1 MDKVRAADPIAARVL
16 RYYFLCGGNRV
27 FIKLAEFDS

>member
-1 MDKVRAADPIAARVL
+1 MDKVRAAYPNAVRVL
-16 RYYFLCGGNRV
+16 RYYFLCGGNCV